1 MKTLKTILAV
11 AVAAMAFVGCAK
23 EQNVELN
30 EKVTMTYSVSLDS
43 ASGTRAFDGSNAN
56 ELVYA
61 AYLKVSNDTYSD
73 APVATGTAD
82 VSNSSATV
90 NIELLKGQQYLV
102 TFFAYNKADA
112 NKWWTL
118 NNNIL
123 TFDHSKVTL
132 NSDVNDVFVGK
143 TESQSVTLKRPLAL
157 MNLAIKKTHLENA
170 EDLGMTKANTTFTA
184 QFNEIA
190 TQYDLKAGAV
200 HNANDAIEN
209 RSFTVTGSNL
219 VEDGDYFTIGKLL
232 ILGGKNVKLNLDVT
246 CSSLPVQTV
255 YSGPISD
262 NVPAKANYKTNI
274 KLNSLL
280 TATPEYSV
288 TISAGFDGT
297 EDKVIQ

>member
-1 MKTLKTILAV
+1 MKTFKTILAV

-43 ASGTRAFDGSNAN
+43 ASGTRADFDGSNAD
-56 ELVYA
+56 ELAYA

-73 APVATGTAD
+73 TPVATGTAA
-82 VSNSSATV
+82 VSAGSAKV

-170 EDLGMTKANTTFTA
+170 EDLGMAKANTTFTA

-190 TQYDLKAGAV
+190 TQYDLKAGNIV
-200 HNANDAIEN
+200 NTTTEN

-232 ILGGKNVKLNLDVT
+232 ILGGKIVKLDLTVT

-255 YSGPISD
+255 YSGQISD

-288 TISAGFDGT
+288 TIDAGFDGT
-297 EDKVIQ
+297 EDKIIP

>member
-1 MKTLKTILAV
+1 MKTFKTILAV

-61 AYLKVSNDTYSD
+61 AYLKVSEGVYSD
-73 APVATGTAD
+73 TPVATGTAE
-82 VSNSSATV
+82 VSNGSAKV

-184 QFNEIA
+184 TFSEIA
-190 TQYDLKAGAV
+190 TQYDLKAGNIVGTTTA
-200 HNANDAIEN
+200 E
-209 RSFTVTGSNL
+209 RSFEVNGSTL
-219 VEDGDYFTIGKLL
+219 VGDDDYLPIGKLL
-232 ILGGKNVKLNLDVT
+232 ILGGKTVNLDLTVT
-246 CSSLPVQTV
+246 CSSLPNQTV
-255 YSGPISD
+255 YSGQISN

-280 TATPEYSV
+280 TATPQYSV
-288 TISAGFDGT
+288 TIDAGFGGT
-297 EDKVIQ
+297 EDKVIP